1 MTLSDWIKTQP
12 YGECRRLADYLG
24 VDRSQIT
31 HWLKGTRQ
39 VPIAHCPGIV
49 AATRGQVTAHELR
62 PDLDWLQI
70 GADVFVKVGSMY
82 NIKESK

>member
-31 HWLKGTRQ
+31 HWQKGTRQ

-49 AATRGQVTAHELR
+49 AATRWNVTLNDLR
-62 PDLDWLQI
+62 PDVEWLALGNQ
-70 GADVFVKVGSMY
+70 VFAAVGR
-82 NIKESK
+82 IE